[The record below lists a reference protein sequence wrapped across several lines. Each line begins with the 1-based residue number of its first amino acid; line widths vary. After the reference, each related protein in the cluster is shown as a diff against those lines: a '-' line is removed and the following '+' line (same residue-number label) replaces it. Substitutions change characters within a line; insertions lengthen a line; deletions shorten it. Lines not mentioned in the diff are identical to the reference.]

1 MTKKASIKK
10 VIRKRRSQSSNDE
23 VLLLSS
29 TVGVSEAA
37 LRLELYPPQIYDWRQ
52 RSVTSQVEVDQA
64 AEIAQLSRQVAV

>member
-37 LRLELYPPQIYDWRQ
+37 LRLELYPSQIYD
-52 RSVTSQVEVDQA
+52 
-64 AEIAQLSRQVAV
+64 